1 MLSEKDEVQR
11 QLNRVLGKETQY
23 KHELRNK
30 DVQIAKLQDTIKQR
44 IFDTKKQGCEFY
56 APAQPNAQFKF
67 SKISGETD
75 FHLMISQDQEKL
87 FQQMCSENNQ
97 LKDALKSLQREMLDI
112 V

>member
-11 QLNRVLGKETQY
+11 QLNLVLGKETQY

-87 FQQMCSENNQ
+87 FQ
-97 LKDALKSLQREMLDI
+97 
-112 V
+112 